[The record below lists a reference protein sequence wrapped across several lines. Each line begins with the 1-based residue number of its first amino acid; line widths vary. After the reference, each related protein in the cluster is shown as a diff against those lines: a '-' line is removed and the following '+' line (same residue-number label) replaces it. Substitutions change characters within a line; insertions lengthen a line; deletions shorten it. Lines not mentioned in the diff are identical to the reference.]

1 MKIKPDYIADEL
13 VAITPGFLKEI
24 GAAYILIDLD
34 NTLVP
39 RKSNHID
46 EDIKRWLYQL
56 KKEGISVYLVS
67 NSLHKRA
74 RELADALGVVDF
86 IAPAGKPFLT
96 RIKKFLKKHRIPG
109 ESAVFIGDQLFT
121 DIYLSR
127 RLGLKSVWVMPLA
140 GGDPLHTRIL
150 RAVERLLLLKW
161 KKRNEVRVLRSG
173 K

>member
-1 MKIKPDYIADEL
+1 MKIKPDFVAEEL
-13 VAITPGFLKEI
+13 LEITPDFLQEI
-24 GAAYILIDLD
+24 GALYVLIDLD

-39 RKSNHID
+39 RNSFKV
-46 EDIKRWLYQL
+46 EEGVKKWLGEL
-56 KKEGISVYLVS
+56 KKAGIRVYIVS

-74 RELADALGVVDF
+74 RELADVLEVSGF
-86 IAPAGKPFLT
+86 IAPAGKPFLF
-96 RIKKFLKKHRIPG
+96 RIKRFLKTNRIPC

-127 RLGLKSVWVMPLA
+127 RLGISSIWVMPLS

-150 RAVERLLLLKW
+150 RAIERLFLLKW
-161 KKRNEVRVLRSG
+161 KKKNNVKFVRSN